1 MDPTMRLSDDTR
13 QKLLE
18 ADKKGKKPKAH
29 AAGNGVGGG
38 GHAAS
43 KEKSSAF
50 TTSGNKYDPLNSS
63 L

>member
-1 MDPTMRLSDDTR
+1 MEYGRLT
-13 QKLLE
+13 
-18 ADKKGKKPKAH
+18 DKKGKKPKAH
-29 AAGNGVGGG
+29 AGGGGGGGG